1 MQAQATR
8 QGRREQAVVEF
19 ADQATYYVAFFVIS
33 GMTIEE
39 VIASAPDALATHL
52 KRSKELRRQGTLL
65 MAGAFLHNAPD
76 EPLTTMGVFLSR
88 ADAEA
93 YAAGDPFVL
102 NGMVT
107 NWYIREWANILVEPK
122 AP

>member
-33 GMTIEE
+33 GMTIDD
-39 VIASAPDALATHL
+39 VRASAPDALAAHL
-52 KRSKELRRQGTLL
+52 KRSKQLQQQGTLL
-65 MAGAFLHNAPD
+65 MAGAFLHTMPD
-76 EPLTTMGVFLSR
+76 EPLTTMGVFPSR
-88 ADAEA
+88 DAAEA

-107 NWYIREWANILVEPK
+107 NWYIREWANILIESK